1 MAAEIRFFV
10 LYFKFDNSYDI
21 VSEHNQRLRNVNIQ
35 ENTAEM
41 KYDSK
46 WYNAK
51 IQYIGMS

>member
-21 VSEHNQRLRNVNIQ
+21 VSEHNQRLRNVNIE
-35 ENTAEM
+35 ENTPEM
-41 KYDSK
+41 KYGSK